1 MEVATADVTVVDVE
15 VSVAVENQVSIV
27 VEVVDWVVVELTVV
41 LCATTT
47 VVDVTPRRLLTHY
60 SASAGR
66 LASSLSDRSGHP
78 VASGPR
84 RFTVM
89 GAK

>member
-1 MEVATADVTVVDVE
+1 MATADVTVVDVE
-15 VSVAVENQVSIV
+15 VSVAIENQISIV
-27 VEVVDWVVVELTVV
+27 VEVVDSVVVDLTVV

-47 VVDVTPRRLLTHY
+47 VVDVTPRRLHTHD
-60 SASAGR
+60 SATAGR